1 MIIRLNPTG
10 GWRSYDYMQR
20 LSSLLL
26 LLLLTLWIPSVIEA
40 QQNRAGTQAAISSGV
55 ARLNVRGTVYENQ
68 TLSPMEGATV
78 KLYNDKDSMIT
89 GALTSESG
97 RFLLSNVRAG
107 KYTIKVSFM
116 GYKEQIFGIT
126 LPERSGNFKV
136 NDIMMRES
144 ATMMKETVIEGKM
157 AELTVVDDTVMYN
170 ADAFKLEEGAMVEE
184 LIKKLPGIV
193 EDENGGY
200 TFNGKTISQ
209 ILVDGKEFFG
219 NNRNM
224 VLQNLPAEIVD
235 KVKAYDKKSDR
246 ARITGIDDGNERTVL
261 DLTIKK
267 NRKRG
272 FFGNL
277 DGAYGT
283 KDRYN
288 GRLNFNRFIG
298 DQKFSVI
305 GNGNNTNGNGMTDN
319 QSVGATMNWQNK
331 VVELNGSVSGDFR
344 QQSNESRTNSQ
355 NFEIKNS
362 AYTNSHNWSSG
373 NNKSFSFQYR
383 VEWKPDSTWNILFR
397 PEFSFGNNN
406 SMNDSES
413 AAFNDDPY
421 QYTNDPLADYAQISK
436 EIGVNH
442 RRGSSISSSNNINAS
457 ASLQVNKR
465 LGKPGR
471 NITLNVNGGYGNS
484 KGESTNYSLTDYYQI
499 LAYNGGDSVYHKVQ
513 YNNNPQKNYN
523 VNVSIGYSEPI
534 AYQTYLQLN
543 YGYSYN
549 FRDNSREVR
558 SIFDPYNDM
567 LGVNEWNYN
576 DFYDSPY
583 TIRDKQQCNYT
594 INHYHNQHG
603 NVQLRINRTR
613 YELTVG
619 ANIRPQ
625 ISKID
630 YHKGRIDTL
639 LTRTVT
645 NFSPNLRFRY
655 KFSRQEQLNIRYDGS
670 TSQPNL
676 TDMIPD
682 TLSDANPL
690 NIRIGNATLKPSFTH
705 NVNLD
710 YRRTVVEYQR
720 TSALNLQF
728 RTTRNSTTNRTE
740 YNETTGGRVTMPV
753 NVNGNWNGSASF
765 NFNTALGPKKYWH
778 INSGTS
784 LSYTN
789 AVGFLYRSADSTT
802 VENTTRSGNFGQRLR
817 LTYRRDWES
826 KWSLE
831 ANVNGNFSYNL
842 NRSTNASASNLDHHG
857 YSYGGEIVVKTP
869 WNMTIR
875 STINE
880 NCRRGYSDENM
891 NTSRLIWNASISQSL
906 LPRRIL
912 TLTLRAVDILGQ
924 RDDINRSVSATSRTD
939 TQSEMV
945 HSYVMFSANL
955 RFGKFGGRGNR
966 RQEGMEGERGRD
978 RGDRPMRGGGNG
990 GKGGFRGGR
999 F

>member
-1 MIIRLNPTG
+1 
-10 GWRSYDYMQR
+10 MQR
-20 LSSLLL
+20 LSAILLIF
-26 LLLLTLWIPSVIEA
+26 LLTLWIPFEELKA
-40 QQNRAGTQAAISSGV
+40 QQNRPVTQVTKSNGV
-55 ARLNVRGTVYENQ
+55 AKLNIRGTVYENQ
-68 TLSPMEGATV
+68 TLEPMQGASV

-89 GALTSESG
+89 GALTAETG
-97 RFLLSNVRAG
+97 RFLLPNIKAG
-107 KYTIKVSFM
+107 KYTIKVSYM

-144 ATMMKETVIEGKM
+144 ATVMQEAVIEGKM

-193 EDENGGY
+193 EDGNGGY
-200 TFNGKTISQ
+200 TFNGKNISQ

-219 NNRNM
+219 NNRNL

-246 ARITGIDDGNERTVL
+246 ARITGIDDGEERTVL
-261 DLTIKK
+261 DLAIKK
-267 NRKRG
+267 NKKRG

-288 GRLNFNRFIG
+288 GRLNFNQFIG
-298 DQKFSVI
+298 DQKFSVV
-305 GNGNNTNGNGMTDN
+305 GNGNNTNGNGMSDN

-331 VVELNGSVSGDFR
+331 VIELNGSVNGNFN
-344 QQSNESRTNSQ
+344 QQSNESRSNSQ

-362 AYTNSHNWSSG
+362 AYTNNHNWSSG
-373 NNKSFSFQYR
+373 DSKNFGFQYR

-397 PEFSFGNNN
+397 PEFSFGNNSN
-406 SMNDSES
+406 QNDSES

-421 QYTNDPLADYAQISK
+421 QYTNDPLANYEQLSK
-436 EIGVNH
+436 LIGVNH
-442 RRGSSISSSNNINAS
+442 RRGSSVSNSHNINAS

-465 LGKPGR
+465 LGKLGR
-471 NITLNVNGGYGNS
+471 NITLNMSAGYGNS

-499 LAYNGGDSVYHKVQ
+499 LAHDGGDSIYHKVQ
-513 YNNNPQKNYN
+513 YNHNPQKNYN
-523 VNVSIGYSEPI
+523 LNVSIGYSEPI
-534 AYQTYLQLN
+534 AFQTYLQFN

-558 SIFDPYNDM
+558 SIFDPYNDI
-567 LGVNEWNYN
+567 LGVNEWNYD
-576 DFYDSPY
+576 DFYYSPY
-583 TIRDKQQCNYT
+583 TVRDNQQCNYT
-594 INHYHNQHG
+594 INHFHNH
-603 NVQLRINRTR
+603 NANMQLRINRTR

-619 ANIRPQ
+619 GNVRPQ
-625 ISKID
+625 VSKID
-630 YHKGRIDTL
+630 YQKGRIDTV
-639 LTRTVT
+639 LTRTVA
-645 NFSPNLRFRY
+645 NISPNVFFRY
-655 KFSRQEQLNIRYDGS
+655 KFSRQEQLNIRYNAN
-670 TSQPNL
+670 TNQPNL

-690 NIRIGNATLKPSFTH
+690 NIRIGNARLKPSFTQ
-705 NVNLD
+705 NFNLD

-728 RTTRNSTTNRTE
+728 RTTRNATTNRTE

-753 NVNGNWNGSASF
+753 NVNGNWNASASF
-765 NFNTALGPKKYWH
+765 NFNTALGPKKYWL

-784 LSYTN
+784 VNYTN
-789 AVGFLYRSADSTT
+789 AVGFLYRSVDSTT
-802 VENTTRSGNFGQRLR
+802 VENTTRSGNFSQRLR
-817 LTYRRDWES
+817 LTYRRDWEN
-826 KWSLE
+826 KWSVE
-831 ANVNGNFSYNL
+831 ANVNGNFNYNL
-842 NRSTNASASNLDHHG
+842 SRSTNASASNLDHHG
-857 YSYGGEIVVKTP
+857 YSFGSEIVIKTP

-875 STINE
+875 SNINE
-880 NCRRGYSDENM
+880 NCRRGYSDDNM

-906 LPRRIL
+906 LTHRIL
-912 TLTLRAVDILGQ
+912 TLTVRAVDILGQ

-939 TQSEMV
+939 TQSEMI
-945 HSYVMFSANL
+945 HSYVLFSANL
-955 RFGKFGGRGNR
+955 RFGKFGGRGMR
-966 RQEGMEGERGRD
+966 RQGGGMGERGEG
-978 RGDRPMRGGGNG
+978 RGDRGNRDGGDRPQRGGG
-990 GKGGFRGGR
+990 GGFGGGGGGFGGGGR